1 MQPSAHE
8 VSTKPIKMKSI
19 KLLVLVLGI
28 TSLLLAGCKTCCQE
42 KCSSA
47 KAACGMECCTN
58 ISITTRWKVDVY
70 SDLPIPDSA
79 VILLVVRGN
88 RLIAPRGSTVFESG
102 DHVHLFCTPEDVPL
116 LRLLFGRP
124 EG

>member
-58 ISITTRWKVDVY
+58 AKTDCAHCPKC
-70 SDLPIPDSA
+70 SA
-79 VILLVVRGN
+79 KK
-88 RLIAPRGSTVFESG
+88 
-102 DHVHLFCTPEDVPL
+102 
-116 LRLLFGRP
+116 
-124 EG
+124 